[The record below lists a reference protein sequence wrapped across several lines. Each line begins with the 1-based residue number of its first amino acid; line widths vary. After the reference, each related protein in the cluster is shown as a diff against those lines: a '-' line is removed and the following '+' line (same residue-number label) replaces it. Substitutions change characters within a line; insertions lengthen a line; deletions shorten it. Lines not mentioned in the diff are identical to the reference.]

1 MKKLLSFAVLTGLAV
16 GAGQLAARYG
26 RRGEDTDDDFRR
38 VALANGQD
46 LRCHAEELRG
56 ADLLV
61 GMGGISLDLTGARLA
76 PEGAVL
82 RVRGAMGGVN
92 VEVPDSWRVTGDL
105 KGLGGLNL
113 DTTPADDLPAD
124 APHLHL
130 DAVMVLGGVNIEG
143 VSTPDHVVDL
153 RATEAGVRT
162 AD

>member
-1 MKKLLSFAVLTGLAV
+1 MKKLLALAALTGLGV
-16 GAGQLAARYG
+16 GAGQLLARYG
-26 RRGEDTDDDFRR
+26 RRGEDTDDEFRR
-38 VALANGQD
+38 IAVMNGQE
-46 LRCHAEELRG
+46 LSSAAEEFRG

-61 GMGGISLDLTGARLA
+61 GMGGVSLDLTGATVA

-92 VEVPDSWRVTGDL
+92 VEVPDTWRVTGDL

-130 DAVMVLGGVNIEG
+130 DAVMVMGGVN
-143 VSTPDHVVDL
+143 V
-153 RATEAGVRT
+153 AGVRDGSPVIDLRPQPAGAGT